1 MKAKL
6 IFKEGREDE
15 MKLDAI
21 EGISIPRIDGAT
33 ILVYP
38 KYKECKLLNAS
49 RIDDWKE
56 PGHSEIEALFED
68 TDLCKERTD
77 ELLKLDSP
85 AAKFVRGIGEKFN
98 IPSLLTAGAIKKYQK
113 EINAL
118 AKQIEGADLLP
129 EGSYLW
135 SCLRVSAG
143 GAWVASGGYGFFGS
157 NNLYNTCVVVPVA
170 HLEKPS
176 ASEA

>member
-1 MKAKL
+1 
-6 IFKEGREDE
+6 

-21 EGISIPRIDGAT
+21 EGISIPRIDGKP

-38 KYKECKLLNAS
+38 KYKECKLLDSS
-49 RIDDWKE
+49 RIDDSKE
-56 PGHSEIEALFED
+56 PGHSEIKALFED
-68 TDLCKERTD
+68 NDLCKERTD

-98 IPSLLTAGAIKKYQK
+98 IPSLLTAGAIKKYQE

-129 EGSYLW
+129 AGSHLW
-135 SCLRVSAG
+135 SCLRSYAYH
-143 GAWVASGGYGFFGS
+143 AWFAIGYYGF
-157 NNLYNTCVVVPVA
+157 YNHSGNSAYVVVPVRILKNRA
-170 HLEKPS
+170 Q
-176 ASEA
+176 ASFKI

>member
-6 IFKEGREDE
+6 IFKEGREGE

-21 EGISIPRIDGAT
+21 KGISIPRIDGET

-38 KYKECKLLNAS
+38 KYKECKLLDAS

-56 PGHSEIEALFED
+56 PGHLEIEALFED

-98 IPSLLTAGAIKKYQK
+98 IPSLLIAGAIKKYQK

-118 AKQIEGADLLP
+118 AKQIEGADILP
-129 EGSYLW
+129 EDSSLW
-135 SCLRVSAG
+135 SCLRYYAYHAWSAG
-143 GAWVASGGYGFFGS
+143 GYCGFFYSHGM
-157 NNLYNTCVVVPVA
+157 YGTYVVVPVA

-176 ASEA
+176 ESED